1 MSEATDT
8 PTPAESTGSAGEHA
22 EPVNPHAEI
31 VRKLAAA
38 MLRTAVWPGV
48 ATVAIGAIVA
58 TVLVGVPGLI
68 GALVGGVVAF
78 ASSLLTIWLMRF
90 TGGMSPHFVMVAALG
105 GYIGKMIVLLVVMTL
120 LGGIDMI
127 HRESLAFTMLATVMV
142 WAGAEVVAFKRTKIP
157 TVVPGN

>member
-8 PTPAESTGSAGEHA
+8 PTPAEPAETG
-22 EPVNPHAEI
+22 EPVNPHAET
-31 VRKLAAA
+31 VRRLASA

-48 ATVAIGAIVA
+48 ATVAIGAVVA
-58 TVLVGVPGLI
+58 TVLVGVSGLV

-90 TGGMSPHFVMVAALG
+90 TGGMNPHFVMVAALG
-105 GYIGKMIVLLVVMTL
+105 GYVGKMIVLLVVMTL
-120 LGGIDMI
+120 LGGVDAI

-157 TVVPGN
+157 TIVPGS

>member
-1 MSEATDT
+1 MSEATDA
-8 PTPAESTGSAGEHA
+8 PTPAGNAGSADEQAEST
-22 EPVNPHAEI
+22 NPHAEI
-31 VRKLAAA
+31 VRKLASA

-48 ATVAIGAIVA
+48 ATVAIGAIAA
-58 TVLVGVPGLI
+58 TVLVGVPGLV

-105 GYIGKMIVLLVVMTL
+105 GYVGKMIVLLVVMTL
-120 LGGIDMI
+120 LGGIDAI

-157 TVVPGN
+157 TIVPGS

>member
-1 MSEATDT
+1 MSEATDA
-8 PTPAESTGSAGEHA
+8 PTPAVAPEAA
-22 EPVNPHAEI
+22 ETENPHAEI
-31 VRKLAAA
+31 VRKLASA

-48 ATVAIGAIVA
+48 ATVAVGAIVA
-58 TVLVGVPGLI
+58 TVLVGVSGLI

-90 TGGMSPHFVMVAALG
+90 TGGMNPHFVMVAALG

-120 LGGIDMI
+120 LGGVDVI

-157 TVVPGN
+157 TIVPGS

>member
-1 MSEATDT
+1 MSEATDA
-8 PTPAESTGSAGEHA
+8 PTPAEAPELAKSE
-22 EPVNPHAEI
+22 NPHAEI
-31 VRKLAAA
+31 VRRLASV
-38 MLRTAVWPGV
+38 MLRTALWPGV
-48 ATVAIGAIVA
+48 ATVAVGAIVA
-58 TVLVGVPGLI
+58 TVLVGLPGLI

-90 TGGMSPHFVMVAALG
+90 TGGMNPHFVMVAALG

-120 LGGIDMI
+120 LGGIDVI

-157 TVVPGN
+157 TIVPGN

>member
-1 MSEATDT
+1 MSEATDA
-8 PTPAESTGSAGEHA
+8 PTPAESPEAA
-22 EPVNPHAEI
+22 ETANPHAEI
-31 VRKLAAA
+31 VRKLASA

-48 ATVAIGAIVA
+48 ATVAIGATVA
-58 TVLVGVPGLI
+58 TVLFGVPGLI

-90 TGGMSPHFVMVAALG
+90 TGGMNPHFVMVAALG

-120 LGGIDMI
+120 LGGIDAI

-157 TVVPGN
+157 TIVPGN

>member
-1 MSEATDT
+1 MSEATDA
-8 PTPAESTGSAGEHA
+8 PTPAEAPELAKSE
-22 EPVNPHAEI
+22 NPHAEI
-31 VRKLAAA
+31 VRRLASA

-48 ATVAIGAIVA
+48 ATVAVGAIVA
-58 TVLVGVPGLI
+58 TVLVGLPGLI

-90 TGGMSPHFVMVAALG
+90 TGGMNPHFVMVAALG

-120 LGGIDMI
+120 LGGIDVI

-157 TVVPGN
+157 TIVPGN